1 MNIKT
6 YLSNVCKEI
15 KYEPAKKAISEELE
29 LHMKEIKENYINDGI
44 DEITAEE
51 KAVHQMG
58 SAEEIGKSL
67 NKIHKPQLDWTLLI
81 LIGIL
86 MGFSL
91 FISILKES
99 TGNYTYLAS
108 AISYMIIGFIISIGI
123 YFSDYRKLKKH
134 SALVY
139 VFATIILLWTTTN
152 FGVAKIRGIPCI
164 NLFGFSFFP
173 GTITTILYIIAFIG
187 FIIDYDKNNA
197 IKFKIQDEKFSINKD
212 LLKIVGLTLLSL
224 IIMQTITTWT
234 NTIIL
239 SFVYLVITTIKII
252 TNEENKI
259 KNLLKLYGIIG
270 VLAITLM
277 VGLDVNPFDSMRV
290 LASFKPEI
298 DPEGRGYIGML
309 QKEIL
314 QNAKMIGEAE
324 TEIISSDRYII
335 PMESNYTFIY
345 LLGKTGIIPAVI
357 LVLAI
362 ILTSIKLIINA
373 KNIKEQYG
381 KFLIIGLSTLY
392 IIQSVASVLMNIN
405 LGIQADINIPF
416 VSYGGFYFMVNIL
429 SMALMFSVY
438 RRKDINF
445 EEPKKL
451 KKPKILT
458 KIENCFFEEC

>member
-1 MNIKT
+1 MHT
-6 YLSNVCKEI
+6 
-15 KYEPAKKAISEELE
+15 ISL
-29 LHMKEIKENYINDGI
+29 
-44 DEITAEE
+44 
-51 KAVHQMG
+51 
-58 SAEEIGKSL
+58 
-67 NKIHKPQLDWTLLI
+67 
-81 LIGIL
+81 
-86 MGFSL
+86 
-91 FISILKES
+91 
-99 TGNYTYLAS
+99 
-108 AISYMIIGFIISIGI
+108 
-123 YFSDYRKLKKH
+123 
-134 SALVY
+134 
-139 VFATIILLWTTTN
+139 
-152 FGVAKIRGIPCI
+152 
-164 NLFGFSFFP
+164 
-173 GTITTILYIIAFIG
+173 
-187 FIIDYDKNNA
+187 
-197 IKFKIQDEKFSINKD
+197 
-212 LLKIVGLTLLSL
+212 
-224 IIMQTITTWT
+224 WT

-252 TNEENKI
+252 TTEENRI
-259 KNLLKLYGIIG
+259 KNLLKLYGIVGI
-270 VLAITLM
+270 LAITLM
-277 VGLDVNPFDSMRV
+277 IGLGVNPFNSMRV
-290 LASFKPEI
+290 LASFNPEI

-314 QNAKMIGEAE
+314 QNAKLIGEAE

-392 IIQSVASVLMNIN
+392 ILQSVASVLMNIN

-445 EEPKKL
+445 EEPRKL